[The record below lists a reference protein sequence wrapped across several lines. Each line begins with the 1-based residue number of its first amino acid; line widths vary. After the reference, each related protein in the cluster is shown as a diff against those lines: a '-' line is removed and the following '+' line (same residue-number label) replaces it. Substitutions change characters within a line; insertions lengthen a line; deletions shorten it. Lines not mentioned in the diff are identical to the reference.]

1 MVKNVVEPVH
11 KRSTRTTACLPV
23 FSTGDAAKAAILST
37 AREGC
42 ETFAPLPRRHS
53 KQAFASA
60 VYRMT
65 LANVPAPAE
74 KSTDPKKRTDSK
86 VVRVQRVRMW
96 ITLAQALPVRR
107 IYTVS

>member
-1 MVKNVVEPVH
+1 VIDKTPAEDKPANGSLGPQMLADLINKPIE
-11 KRSTRTTACLPV
+11 
-23 FSTGDAAKAAILST
+23 
-37 AREGC
+37 E
-42 ETFAPLPRRHS
+42 APLPRRHS

-65 LANVPAPAE
+65 LANVPAPAK

-96 ITLAQALPVRR
+96 ITLAQAPPSETNIHGFLS
-107 IYTVS
+107 IYDSKPFF